1 MTAASR
7 TLGSAGD
14 TARRRAASSRPGAV
28 LAATLAV
35 AGAAAV
41 LLWCYHRL
49 SWTVPATS
57 DGAAI
62 ALQAQDML
70 HGNWLLHGWTVGDVT
85 FHTTELPEY
94 AAIEWFR
101 GLGPGV
107 IHAAAA
113 VTYTLLVLLAGLLAR
128 GRAHGRDGVVRALLA
143 SGIMLAPQLGYGA
156 FVLLLSP
163 DHVGTQVPL
172 LAGWLLLD
180 LAPRRWWVPVALGAL
195 LASVQF
201 SDRVALVTAVVPLCV
216 VCGARVARTAVAR
229 RSTRRSEAL
238 GTGAQPD
245 QSGPVWRARAYELS
259 LAAAAVASVA
269 ASWAAA
275 RLLTSAGG
283 YTAHPLPMVLAP
295 LRLLWTHTWLTG
307 WGILELYGA
316 NFAGLSGWVAT
327 LFAVAHL
334 AGLALGVAGFAV
346 ALRRFLLPRA
356 EPDLVDSVLAVAI
369 VCNLV
374 LYILS
379 IEPGTVLGTGYNAR
393 EIAAVLPLGAVLA
406 GRVIGPKLTGHQGH
420 QGRPGRQG
428 RETPRVRSEY
438 RTFLSAQTS
447 RALLL
452 SAVLAC
458 YAAALGYGAAQP
470 AVPPRNAV
478 LASWLTAHH
487 LRYGLAGAVA
497 NITTVDS
504 GGRAELAVVAVSGG
518 QVRARLYQSKLPA
531 YDPRLHY
538 ANFLVAG
545 APADGAG
552 YAPESIPLPVARRT
566 FGPPARVY
574 HFHGYTVM
582 VWDVN
587 LLTRLGNRGHPAAM

>member
-7 TLGSAGD
+7 ALGSASG
-14 TARRRAASSRPGAV
+14 TARRRAVSGRPGGA
-28 LAATLAV
+28 LAATLAG
-35 AGAAAV
+35 AGAAAA
-41 LLWCYHRL
+41 LLWCYYRL

-70 HGNWLLHGWTVGDVT
+70 HGNWLLHGWTVGDVS

-107 IHAAAA
+107 IHLAAA
-113 VTYTLLVLLAGLLAR
+113 VTYTLLVLLSGVLAR
-128 GRAHGRDGVVRALLA
+128 GRARGRAGLVRALLA
-143 SGIMLAPQLGYGA
+143 VGIMLAPQLGYGA

-163 DHVGTQVPL
+163 DHVGTEVPL
-172 LAGWLLLD
+172 LLGWVLLD
-180 LAPRRWWVPVALGAL
+180 LAPRRWWVPVLLGAL
-195 LASVQF
+195 LACVQYA
-201 SDRVALVTAVVPLCV
+201 DRVALLTATAPLLITTCSLL
-216 VCGARVARTAVAR
+216 ARSALRDRPGGMRAAAR
-229 RSTRRSEAL
+229 RR
-238 GTGAQPD
+238 
-245 QSGPVWRARAYELS
+245 WYELS
-259 LAAAAVASVA
+259 LAAAALASVA
-269 ASWAAA
+269 VSWAAA
-275 RLLTSAGG
+275 RLVAAAGG
-283 YTAHPLPMVLAP
+283 YAAHPLPVVLAP

-316 NFAGLSGWVAT
+316 NFTGVSGWVAT

-334 AGLALGVAGFAV
+334 AGLALGIAGFAV

-356 EPDLVDSVLAVAI
+356 DPDLVDSVLAVAI
-369 VCNLV
+369 ACNLA
-374 LYILS
+374 LYVLS
-379 IEPGTVLGTGYNAR
+379 IEPGTILGTGYNAR

-406 GRVIGPKLTGHQGH
+406 GRVIGPKLTG
-420 QGRPGRQG
+420 REG
-428 RETPRVRSEY
+428 RETPRVRSESW
-438 RTFLSAQTS
+438 TFLLAQTS

-458 YAAALGYGAAQP
+458 YGAALGYGAAQP
-470 AVPPRNAV
+470 AAPPRNAV

-487 LRYGLAGAVA
+487 LRYGLAGVAA

-504 GGRAELAVVAVSGG
+504 GGRVGLAVVAVSGG
-518 QVRARLYQSKLPA
+518 RVRARLYQSKLAA
-531 YDPRLHY
+531 YDPRLHD

-552 YAPESIPLPVARRT
+552 YAPEYIPVPVARRT

-587 LLTRLGNRGHPAAM
+587 LLTRLGRPGHSPAM

>member
-1 MTAASR
+1 MTTASR
-7 TLGSAGD
+7 ALGSARD
-14 TARRRAASSRPGAV
+14 TTVPRAPGSRRRGA
-28 LAATLAV
+28 LAATLVLA
-35 AGAAAV
+35 AAAV
-41 LLWCYHRL
+41 LLWCYYRL

-57 DGAAI
+57 DGAAM

-70 HGNWLLHGWTVGDVT
+70 HGNWLLHGWTVGDVS

-94 AAIEWFR
+94 AVIEWFR

-107 IHAAAA
+107 IHLAAA

-143 SGIMLAPQLGYGA
+143 TGIMLAPQLGYGA

-180 LAPRRWWVPVALGAL
+180 LAPRRWWVPTALGAL

-201 SDRVALVTAVVPLCV
+201 SDRIALVTAVVPLCV
-216 VCGARVARTAVAR
+216 VCGTRVARTAVAR
-229 RSTRRSEAL
+229 RSTRRSQAQ
-238 GTGAQPD
+238 GSGAQPD
-245 QSGPVWRARAYELS
+245 RLGPVWRARAYELS

-269 ASWAAA
+269 VSWAAA
-275 RLLTSAGG
+275 RLLAAAGG

-295 LRLLWTHTWLTG
+295 PRLLWTHTWLTG
-307 WGILELYGA
+307 WGVLELYGA
-316 NFAGLSGWVAT
+316 NFTGVSGWVAT

-346 ALRRFLLPRA
+346 ALRRFLLPRGD
-356 EPDLVDSVLAVAI
+356 PDLVDSVLAVAI
-369 VCNLV
+369 TCNLI

-379 IEPGTVLGTGYNAR
+379 IQPGTIQGTGYNAR

-406 GRVIGPKLTGHQGH
+406 GRVIGPKLTG
-420 QGRPGRQG
+420 
-428 RETPRVRSEY
+428 RETPRARSECCLL
-438 RTFLSAQTS
+438 LS
-447 RALLL
+447 LLL

-458 YAAALGYGAAQP
+458 YGAALGYGAAQP
-470 AVPPRNAV
+470 PAPPRNAV

-487 LRYGLAGAVA
+487 LRYGLAGAPA

-504 GGRAELAVVAVSGG
+504 GGRVGLAVVGVSGG
-518 QVRARLYQSKLPA
+518 RVRARLYQSKLPA
-531 YDPRLHY
+531 YDPRLHN

-545 APADGAG
+545 APAGGAG
-552 YAPESIPLPVARRT
+552 YAPEYIPVPVARRT

-587 LLTRLGNRGHPAAM
+587 LLTLLGRPGHPAAM